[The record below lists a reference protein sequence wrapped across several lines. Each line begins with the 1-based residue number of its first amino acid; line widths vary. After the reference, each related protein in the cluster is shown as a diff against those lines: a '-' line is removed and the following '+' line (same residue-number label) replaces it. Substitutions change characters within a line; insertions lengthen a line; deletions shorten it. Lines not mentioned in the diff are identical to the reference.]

1 MNPLLRMPR
10 LDNSAHL
17 EDCRR
22 RSAQRPLTT
31 HPETR
36 PDNAVRQR
44 HHPSESPTD
53 AAAPRHS

>member
-10 LDNSAHL
+10 LDNSTHL
-17 EDCRR
+17 EDRR
-22 RSAQRPLTT
+22 RSAQRPLTAY
-31 HPETR
+31 PEMR

>member
-22 RSAQRPLTT
+22 RSAQQPLTT
-31 HPETR
+31 HPEMR
-36 PDNAVRQR
+36 LDNAVRQR